1 LIPAAFDR
9 GTRPQ
14 EPTND
19 GQNFLALFP
28 RRDCF
33 IWKSFGE
40 KNWRKSKSKLYDH
53 QIIGVIENDGRGMY
67 RGCYWAEQTHH
78 AVLDIDAG
86 SKYHSAQELAELQEK
101 LAAVGLTATPYRSS
115 ESGGWH
121 LYIFFDAWAERSEV
135 ENSLKAWLKFQG
147 YEIKSGTLEIFPSGN
162 ALRLPLQPGF
172 AWLDQ
177 EGNVIRTREEITR
190 DEALASFLYNLE
202 RNQRNWSEAKN
213 RIQSQLQA
221 TAAAAGGGVL
231 AHDKAISNE
240 GFDDL
245 FKRGAIPEICEMA
258 RRYWREGLTGPK
270 QRHEALYSLQHLL
283 WFGDASLGI
292 PKLPGTRNDER
303 RHQFLMDWLERNHN
317 GHCNHINRGRWREI
331 EEGTRR
337 KCEWRGNHPAP
348 VKRVPYMVTER
359 LAEVLE
365 GQTKK
370 TGHLFTPADAERAN
384 IKREE
389 WAREKIRAAVQL
401 LASQENEPRLRLLMR
416 LTGCHPR
423 TLRRHSDIWKISPL
437 PSVAGHLDPGFS
449 GGGLAVL
456 SEICPDRFEE
466 KKEKEFLDPSCSGD
480 SGDLDVSEDSG
491 SVELAP
497 IVLTPPFL
505 LPGYEPTSEP
515 PASRPSPSGS
525 FGSLDAGAPVRW
537 YSGRT
542 ADGAGGLGPSCNELP
557 GGGSEILSGLPG
569 PVSGTGTY
577 SPVKLLA
584 HSVSNASQVQPFG
597 IRRYET
603 PVWDSACLRSQIGTF
618 QVFRYGVP
626 LVSGTCIRV
635 NSPQSTPLRILIYSD
650 VRGPPKRIRAWQAS
664 FENDGTIFGATAQ
677 KVCGANKRH
686 RLACLRN
693 VQHGHSGDVSRRRWC
708 IRKCKQQHW
717 SGAKALPEGEKRPYG
732 KARYSADGSRA

>member
-1 LIPAAFDR
+1 VTGAIALEAIPSGVAIKDESSAR
-9 GTRPQ
+9 
-14 EPTND
+14 EK
-19 GQNFLALFP
+19 FLSLYT

-33 IWKSFGE
+33 IWKSFSE
-40 KNWRKSKSKLYDH
+40 KNWRKSHGKLYDH
-53 QIIGVIENDGRGMY
+53 QIIGVIENGGRGMY
-67 RGCYWAEQTHH
+67 RGCYWAKETRL
-78 AVLDIDAG
+78 AVMDVDQG
-86 SKYHSAQELAELQEK
+86 SKYHSTAELVKLQEK
-101 LAAVGLTATPYRSS
+101 LAAVGLLATPYRSS
-115 ESGGWH
+115 DSGGWH
-121 LYIFFDAWAERSEV
+121 LYIYLDSWAESSEV
-135 ENSLKAWLKFQG
+135 EQTLKAWLKLQG
-147 YEIKSGTLEIFPSGN
+147 YEIKSGTLEVFPSGN

-177 EGNVIRTREEITR
+177 QGNLIRTREEITTE
-190 DEALASFLYNLE
+190 EALASFLSDLE

-213 RIQSQLQA
+213 RIESQLRA
-221 TAAAAGGGVL
+221 AAAAAGGSVQ

-258 RRYWREGLTGPK
+258 RKYWREGLSGPK

-283 WFGDASLGI
+283 WFGDASLGV
-292 PKLPGTRNDER
+292 PRLPGTRNDER
-303 RHQFLMDWLERNHN
+303 RHQFLLDWLERNHN
-317 GHCNHINRGRWREI
+317 GYCNHINRGQWREI
-331 EEGTRR
+331 DQYVRR
-337 KCEWRGNHPAP
+337 LCEWRGNHPAP

-401 LASQENEPRLRLLMR
+401 LEAQGRRPRLRLLMR

-423 TLRRHSDIWKISPL
+423 TLRRHSDIWKISLVVSL
-437 PSVAGHLDPGFS
+437 PSVAGHLDPGGS

-542 ADGAGGLGPSCNELP
+542 ADGAGGLGSSCNELP

-626 LVSGTCIRV
+626 PVSGTCIRV
-635 NSPQSTPLRILIYSD
+635 NSPKSKRLRILVYSD
-650 VRGPPKRIRAWQAS
+650 VRGPPKCICAWQAS
-664 FENDGTIFGATAQ
+664 FENDGTIFGATDQ

-693 VQHGHSGDVSRRRWC
+693 VLHGHSGDVSRRR
-708 IRKCKQQHW
+708 
-717 SGAKALPEGEKRPYG
+717 
-732 KARYSADGSRA
+732 